1 MKKAHY
7 EAPTYK
13 LYNVQ
18 FEWNVMFTNPAD
30 AYRQGTAGYYDDED
44 INNNDSY

>member
-13 LYNVQ
+13 LYNVRLEVDFLQ
-18 FEWNVMFTNPAD
+18 NTLRYGATGSNIN
-30 AYRQGTAGYYDDED
+30 YDDD
-44 INNNDSY
+44 DTDDLGDF